1 MAANL
6 DPIQDRLRATLPEAR
21 IQATALPGL
30 RDIQLALINADFST
44 APLAPEIMRAV
55 IANPAYWA
63 FCWGSGLATAV
74 WLQAEPHLVTDK
86 VVADIGCGSGIV
98 AIAASLAGARE
109 VFACDID
116 ADALLATQINAEL
129 NGCEVKLCQHVSEL
143 PADLDQ
149 VWMADVLYDRSNLPL
164 IQEVKDRA
172 QSVFISDSR
181 VSDVEDPDFA
191 IVHQAEALT
200 FPNLGEFDEFRQ
212 VRFFHCQR

>member
-86 VVADIGCGSGIV
+86 VVADIGCGSGVV

-116 ADALLATQINAEL
+116 ADALLATRINAEL
-129 NGCEVKLCQHVSEL
+129 NGCEVKLYQHVSEL